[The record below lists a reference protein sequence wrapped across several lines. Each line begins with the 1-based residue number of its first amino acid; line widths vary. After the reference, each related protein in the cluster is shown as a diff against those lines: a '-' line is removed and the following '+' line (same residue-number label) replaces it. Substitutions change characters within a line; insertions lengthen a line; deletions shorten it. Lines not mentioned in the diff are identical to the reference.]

1 MSNSVINVSLPNV
14 DKLLSDL
21 LKPFV
26 AAAGQP
32 EQQDSTKEMLS
43 IPLSEF
49 QIYTLVDTLDEAI
62 DARTGDAIDLLNKNA
77 LDADT
82 QADVLNL
89 MDDAQGLTDLK
100 NHLLYQMLG

>member
-26 AAAGQP
+26 AAAGQSSQ
-32 EQQDSTKEMLS
+32 EGAEEKYA
-43 IPLSEF
+43 IALSEY
-49 QIYTLVDTLDEAI
+49 QIYTLVDALDEVI
-62 DARTGDAIDLLNKNA
+62 DARTGDAINLLNQDA
-77 LDADT
+77 LDEEA
-82 QADVLNL
+82 QAQTLNL
-89 MDDAQGLTDLK
+89 MDEAQGLTDLK